1 MGSNKIITINPASEE
16 VIGEHNIMSRDE
28 VIARVKK
35 AKEAFQLWRSDAHRR
50 ASVLYEIASILR
62 KEKEHLARVATME
75 MGKTIREARAE
86 VEKCAWTIEYFSDN
100 GKHFIDDEVTV
111 TDARKTFIAF
121 EPLGTIG
128 SIMPWN
134 FPYWQSI
141 RFAAPA
147 LMAGNTI
154 VMKPS
159 STTPQCGKE
168 LERIFSSVDN
178 LGIFSLV
185 IGDGRVGEMLID
197 SPVDAVTFTGSVEV
211 GAKVASRATM
221 HVKKCVLELGGSDPF
236 IVFDDADIEKAS
248 SAAVKGRFI
257 NNGQSCIASK
267 RFIVMRS
274 VAKEFIE
281 AFARKAERMKV
292 GDPMHEDTELGP
304 LVNKHALEYID
315 GIVKETVKEGGGEV
329 LIGGE
334 RVGSKGYYYAP
345 TILIN
350 VKERMR
356 IVREEVFGPVAPIM
370 VVDDEK
376 EAIRLANDSE
386 FGLGASV
393 WTTDLDRAER
403 IARAIDAG
411 LVTVNNVVVSD
422 PRVPFGG
429 VKKSGFGR
437 ELSRYGMLEFMNI
450 KTVRFYDQLIHYH
463 HVE

>member
-1 MGSNKIITINPASEE
+1 MMSSDRIVTINPASEE
-16 VIGEHNIMSRDE
+16 VVGEHVVMSRDQ
-28 VIARVKK
+28 VIARVKS
-35 AKEAFQLWRSDAHRR
+35 AKEAFQHWRRDTHRR
-50 ASVLYEIASILR
+50 ASVLYEVASILR
-62 KEKEHLARVATME
+62 KERDNLARTATME

-86 VEKCAWTIEYFSDN
+86 VEKCAWTIEYFADN
-100 GKHFIDDEVTV
+100 GEHFIDDEVTV

-134 FPYWQSI
+134 FPYWQGI

-159 STTPQCGKE
+159 STTLQCGKE

-178 LGIFSLV
+178 LGIFSVV
-185 IGDGRVGEMLID
+185 IGDARVGEMLID

-211 GAKVASRATM
+211 GARVASRAAM

-236 IVFDDADIEKAS
+236 IVLDDADIDKAS

-281 AFARKAERMKV
+281 SFARKAERMRV
-292 GDPMHEDTELGP
+292 GDPMHDDTDLGP
-304 LVNKHALEYID
+304 VVNRHALEYID
-315 GIVKETVKEGGGEV
+315 GIVRETVMEGGEV
-329 LIGGE
+329 LVGGE

-345 TILIN
+345 TLITK
-350 VKERMR
+350 VKEGMR

-370 VVDDEK
+370 IVDDER

-403 IARAIDAG
+403 LARSIEAG
-411 LVTVNNVVVSD
+411 LVTINNVVISD

>member
-1 MGSNKIITINPASEE
+1 MGSDRIITINPASEE
-16 VIGEHNIMSRDE
+16 VIGEHDIMSKDE
-28 VIARVKK
+28 IIARVKR
-35 AKEAFQLWRSDAHRR
+35 ARDAFQSWRRDAHRR

-62 KEKEHLARVATME
+62 KEKEHLARIATME

-86 VEKCAWTIEYFSDN
+86 VEKCAWTVEYFADN
-100 GKHFIDDEVTV
+100 GEHFIDDEVTA

-134 FPYWQSI
+134 FPYWQGI

-159 STTPQCGKE
+159 SITPQCGKE
-168 LERIFSSVDN
+168 LERILSSIDN
-178 LGIFSLV
+178 LGIFSIV
-185 IGDGRVGEMLID
+185 IGDYRVGEMLID

-211 GAKVASRATM
+211 GAKVAARAAM

-236 IVFDDADIEKAS
+236 IVLDDADIEKAS

-274 VAKEFIE
+274 IAKEFVE
-281 AFARKAERMKV
+281 SFVSKTERMKV

-304 LVNKHALEYID
+304 LVSKHALEYIED
-315 GIVKETVKEGGGEV
+315 VVKDAVENGGEV
-329 LIGGE
+329 LVGGE

-345 TILIN
+345 TIITKVN
-350 VKERMR
+350 ERLR

-370 VVDDEK
+370 VVDDER
-376 EAIRLANDSE
+376 EAVRLANDSE
-386 FGLGASV
+386 FGLGASI

-403 IARAIDAG
+403 LARSVEAG